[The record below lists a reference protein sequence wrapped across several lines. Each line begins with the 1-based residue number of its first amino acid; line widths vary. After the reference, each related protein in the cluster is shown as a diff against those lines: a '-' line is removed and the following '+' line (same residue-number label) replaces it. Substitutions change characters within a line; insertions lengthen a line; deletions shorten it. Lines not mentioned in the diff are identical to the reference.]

1 MNIEIGAYKIVHSGI
16 VIHFSNEP
24 ISITLTD
31 KVEGDY
37 TIIFNFV
44 KEEKNVTPQT
54 KIIPLEK
61 FKLQIDFINFE
72 NATNIANTELI
83 FLGTL
88 ERNKLYLNYRIT
100 NFKGV
105 GMTVLFN
112 FVTLNGVPNA
122 I

>member
-1 MNIEIGAYKIVHSGI
+1 MKIEIGNYKIVHSGV

-24 ISITLTD
+24 ILITLSD

-44 KEEKNVTPQT
+44 KDEKNVTPQT
-54 KIIPLEK
+54 KITPLEK

-72 NATNIANTELI
+72 NATNVANTELI

-88 ERNKLYLNYRIT
+88 ERNKLYVNYRIT

-112 FVTLNGVPNA
+112 FVTLNEVPNA